1 VLFELGGDCCIK
13 FQTIYVLYLILKKRS
28 VGLKVVVSLHVTRDF
43 IEEALKK
50 FQINLN
56 YL

>member
-1 VLFELGGDCCIK
+1 MLFELGGDCCIK